1 MLWSSKISV
10 TQMQCNRNPIEFEFC
25 WGVAAGEMGIRIP
38 KPVCRKRC
46 SVMSTKVESGRRETR
61 GLCPVFP
68 ATKQRGSSR
77 TTKQPA
83 RNGQAGD
90 NYGHWPRDGQVW
102 QLWPG
107 TSKYGNYDQERASM
121 ATMAR
126 QQARMRMSMLVKCV
140 WETPLGKGLTTRVN

>member
-1 MLWSSKISV
+1 
-10 TQMQCNRNPIEFEFC
+10 MQCNRNPIEFEFC
-25 WGVAAGEMGIRIP
+25 WGVAVGEMGIRIP

-107 TSKYGNYDQERASM
+107 TSKYGNYGQ
-121 ATMAR
+121 ATGKNENEHVGQVCMGNPTWKR
-126 QQARMRMSMLVKCV
+126 FDNQSQLSWISIDLV
-140 WETPLGKGLTTRVN
+140 GFGHMI